1 MASEGGKFGHE
12 TSFCKDVAGFLP
24 STGSGLWDFGWIWMD
39 FFHFCLIVFGDQ
51 ECGRSHKAINFLGD
65 EYA

>member
-1 MASEGGKFGHE
+1 MRRVSAKMLLDFYLQLGQDCGILDG
-12 TSFCKDVAGFLP
+12 
-24 STGSGLWDFGWIWMD
+24 FGWIWMD

-51 ECGRSHKAINFLGD
+51 ECGCSHKAINFLGD